1 MIMKW
6 MGSLSYNLQ
15 HATSHKSESKTI
27 SYYTTLLRDQ
37 PYQILDDA
45 GTYDICTKKT
55 SNEYEV
61 YVWRASKIIYSM
73 TSENPSYQKCGVS
86 CCHHCV
92 WDKAYISVGLHPY
105 DYDR

>member
-6 MGSLSYNLQ
+6 MGSLNYNLQ
-15 HATSHKSESKTI
+15 HATSQNPRQSPR
-27 SYYTTLLRDQ
+27 YYTTLLRDQ

-61 YVWRASKIIYSM
+61 YV
-73 TSENPSYQKCGVS
+73 
-86 CCHHCV
+86 
-92 WDKAYISVGLHPY
+92 
-105 DYDR
+105 